1 MRTQGIYINVSRRN
15 DDLPEMI
22 EEYSEKFNLSKA
34 DTVAEIL
41 RAYPKL
47 IAYKQKVM
55 EEESKSL
62 ILEGVKLMRCASSS
76 SSASFLRIK
85 SLIFE
90 LQKTFFSIYEHF
102 FFRF

>member
-1 MRTQGIYINVSRRN
+1 MTAQGIYINISRRN
-15 DDLPEMI
+15 DDLPQLI

-55 EEESKSL
+55 EEES
-62 ILEGVKLMRCASSS
+62 R
-76 SSASFLRIK
+76 SFGRL
-85 SLIFE
+85 
-90 LQKTFFSIYEHF
+90 FSNAV
-102 FFRF
+102 

>member
-1 MRTQGIYINVSRRN
+1 MTAQDIYINVSRRN
-15 DDLPEMI
+15 DDLPQLI

-55 EEESKSL
+55 EEES
-62 ILEGVKLMRCASSS
+62 R
-76 SSASFLRIK
+76 SFGRL
-85 SLIFE
+85 
-90 LQKTFFSIYEHF
+90 FSNAV
-102 FFRF
+102 

>member
-1 MRTQGIYINVSRRN
+1 MTAQGIYLNVSRRN

-55 EEESKSL
+55 EEES
-62 ILEGVKLMRCASSS
+62 R
-76 SSASFLRIK
+76 SFGRL
-85 SLIFE
+85 
-90 LQKTFFSIYEHF
+90 FSNAV
-102 FFRF
+102 

>member
-1 MRTQGIYINVSRRN
+1 MTQGIYLNVSRRN

-41 RAYPKL
+41 RDYSKL

-55 EEESKSL
+55 EEES
-62 ILEGVKLMRCASSS
+62 R
-76 SSASFLRIK
+76 SFGRL
-85 SLIFE
+85 
-90 LQKTFFSIYEHF
+90 FSNA
-102 FFRF
+102 R

>member
-1 MRTQGIYINVSRRN
+1 MKAQAIYLNVSPRN

-55 EEESKSL
+55 EEES
-62 ILEGVKLMRCASSS
+62 R
-76 SSASFLRIK
+76 SFGRM
-85 SLIFE
+85 
-90 LQKTFFSIYEHF
+90 FSNAV
-102 FFRF
+102 

>member
-47 IAYKQKVM
+47 IGYKQKVM
-55 EEESKSL
+55 KEVSRL
-62 ILEGVKLMRCASSS
+62 FGRL
-76 SSASFLRIK
+76 
-85 SLIFE
+85 
-90 LQKTFFSIYEHF
+90 FSNAV
-102 FFRF
+102 

>member
-1 MRTQGIYINVSRRN
+1 MSIQGIYINVSRRN

-55 EEESKSL
+55 EEES
-62 ILEGVKLMRCASSS
+62 R
-76 SSASFLRIK
+76 SFGRL
-85 SLIFE
+85 
-90 LQKTFFSIYEHF
+90 FSNAV
-102 FFRF
+102 

>member
-1 MRTQGIYINVSRRN
+1 MIQQGIYLNVSRRN
-15 DDLPEMI
+15 DDLPQLI

-55 EEESKSL
+55 EEES
-62 ILEGVKLMRCASSS
+62 R
-76 SSASFLRIK
+76 SFGRL
-85 SLIFE
+85 
-90 LQKTFFSIYEHF
+90 FSNAV
-102 FFRF
+102 